1 MLFLNILFSNYLANF
16 DLRFISLLH
25 SSVNILGKTLEK
37 FDIHLCIVQVFLN
50 TCHPMKFAI
59 ITGGWSYERD
69 ENIHAAE
76 DVYNS
81 LSGYHDVK
89 KFIFFPDLI
98 PEENKELLLSLK
110 HFNPDFTF
118 LCTTEELP
126 IQGVLEFFGLKYSGS
141 NVLTTA
147 LSLDKDKCKRL
158 FQTVNIQTPQ
168 GILLRKGETIPDP
181 LPFPFPLIVKPNDSG
196 SSCGVRLIKEP
207 LDLSSALDH
216 AFLFSQQ
223 VLIEEYISGTEVT
236 VPMLGDLILPP
247 IEIFQ
252 KSGKAI
258 FDYES
263 KSNFK
268 ENVEYRIAD
277 LEREIF
283 QNLKQTMRTLKSL
296 FSIKSIFRAD
306 FIIKGKEIFL
316 LELNTL
322 PCLANG
328 MMGVSAR
335 GYGWTYDQLL
345 MHIAHCPSIH

>member
-1 MLFLNILFSNYLANF
+1 
-16 DLRFISLLH
+16 
-25 SSVNILGKTLEK
+25 
-37 FDIHLCIVQVFLN
+37 
-50 TCHPMKFAI
+50 MKFAI
-59 ITGGWSYERD
+59 ITGGWSHERD

-81 LSGYHDVK
+81 LSHYHEVK
-89 KFIFFPDLI
+89 KFIFFPDYV
-98 PEENKELLLSLK
+98 PEENKELFVSLK
-110 HFNPDFTF
+110 QFNPDFTF

-126 IQGVLEFFGLKYSGS
+126 IQGVLDFLGLKYSGS

-158 FQTVNIQTPQ
+158 FETEHIPTPKWV
-168 GILLRKGETIPDP
+168 LLTKGQKIPDR
-181 LPFPFPLIVKPNDSG
+181 LPFEFPVIVKPNDSG
-196 SSCGVRLIKEP
+196 SSCGVRIIKNFLEIE
-207 LDLSSALDH
+207 SAIEH
-216 AFLFSQQ
+216 AFLFSTE
-223 VLIEEYISGTEVT
+223 VLIEEYIAGTEVT

-252 KSGKAI
+252 KSGKEI

-263 KSNFK
+263 KINFR

-277 LEREIF
+277 LDRELF
-283 QNLKQTMRTLKSL
+283 QKLKHTMHSLKKL
-296 FSIKSIFRAD
+296 FSIQSIFRAD
-306 FIIKGKEIFL
+306 FMVKGKDIFL
-316 LELNTL
+316 LEINTL

-345 MHIAHCPSIH
+345 LNVAHCPSSH